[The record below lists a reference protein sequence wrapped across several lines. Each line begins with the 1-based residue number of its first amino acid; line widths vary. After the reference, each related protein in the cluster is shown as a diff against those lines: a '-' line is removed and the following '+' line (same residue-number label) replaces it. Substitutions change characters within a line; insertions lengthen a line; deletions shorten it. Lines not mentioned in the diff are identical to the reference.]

1 VANLRET
8 FIFRSFLGLLVCLF
22 VLFFS
27 NKGIFWRTMRREFL
41 VWNFP
46 NLLGDEGSLE
56 QKLEA
61 LRKRS
66 EEIERASAKARLAV
80 QKAEQAEEEQKR
92 TSEAAGLG
100 SEAAGPG

>member
-1 VANLRET
+1 VANLREI
-8 FIFRSFLGLLVCLF
+8 FIFRSFFGLL

-27 NKGIFWRTMRREFL
+27 KKRFFLRTMRSEL
-41 VWNFP
+41 LLLMWNFP
-46 NLLGDEGSLE
+46 NLLGDDESPE

-80 QKAEQAEEEQKR
+80 QKTEQAEEEQKH